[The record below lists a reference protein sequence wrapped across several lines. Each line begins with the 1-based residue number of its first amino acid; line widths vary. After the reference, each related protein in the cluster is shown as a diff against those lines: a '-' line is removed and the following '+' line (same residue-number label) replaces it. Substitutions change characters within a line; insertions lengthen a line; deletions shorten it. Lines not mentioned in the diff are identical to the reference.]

1 MITIIDYR
9 MGNLGSVRNMFHRLG
24 VAATVASDLDAV
36 RAASRLMLP
45 GVGHFSNGAAQF
57 EASGLREVLEEKVI
71 RSGTPLLG
79 ICVGHQ
85 LLGSGSE
92 EGEGRGL
99 GWIAGHCVRF
109 SPRDGSKVPQMGWN
123 YVQPT
128 RRHPVLENLDEEPR
142 FYFANSFWLRTET
155 RGQILLESQYG
166 EERFTA
172 GVARDNIVGFQ
183 FHPEK
188 SHRFGMRVLEN
199 FARWKP

>member
-1 MITIIDYR
+1 
-9 MGNLGSVRNMFHRLG
+9 MFQRLG
-24 VAATVASDLDAV
+24 IAANIASNLDAI

-57 EASGLREVLEEKVI
+57 ETSGLRDVLEDKVI
-71 RSGTPLLG
+71 RGGTPLLG

-85 LLGSGSE
+85 LLGNGSE

-99 GWIAGHCVRF
+99 GWIAGHCVRLN
-109 SPRDGSKVPQMGWN
+109 PRDGSKVPQMGWN
-123 YVQPT
+123 YVQPMHV
-128 RRHPVLENLDEEPR
+128 HPVLENLGEEPR

-155 RGQILLESQYG
+155 RDQILLESQYG

-172 GVARDNIVGFQ
+172 GVVRDNIVGFQ

-188 SHRFGMRVLEN
+188 SHRFGMRILEN